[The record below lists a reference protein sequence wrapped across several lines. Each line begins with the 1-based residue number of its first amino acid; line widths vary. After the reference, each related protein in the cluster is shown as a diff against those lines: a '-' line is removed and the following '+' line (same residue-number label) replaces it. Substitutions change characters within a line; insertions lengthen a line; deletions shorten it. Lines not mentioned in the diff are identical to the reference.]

1 MDFEKFKEI
10 RIVAISE
17 IWCENWAWRDL
28 RTLYIIVTSELT
40 GCCKFFKTKILNRI
54 YAMSKT

>member
-1 MDFEKFKEI
+1 MDFEKCKEI

-17 IWCENWAWRDL
+17 KWRENWAWRYL
-28 RTLYIIVTSELT
+28 RMLYIIVTSELT
-40 GCCKFFKTKILNRI
+40 GCRKFFKTKILNCI